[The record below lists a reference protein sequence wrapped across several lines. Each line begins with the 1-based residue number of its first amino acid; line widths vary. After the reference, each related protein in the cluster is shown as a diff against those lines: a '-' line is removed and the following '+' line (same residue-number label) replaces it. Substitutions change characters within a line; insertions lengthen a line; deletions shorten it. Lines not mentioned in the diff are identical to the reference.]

1 MYYGK
6 IYFYWGGPGF
16 DTTPD
21 FVLEGQYHGQ
31 YASPRNKS
39 PIIDAGDMNGDGYD
53 DIVVSELLSAGVG
66 KTCVY
71 YGRQVPQSM
80 PDLEFSS
87 PEDNSSL
94 VYPLDDVNGD
104 NLADVSL
111 IAWNSNMDETV
122 VYIWYGGDIQPT
134 FFRSWGYGLLYGLG
148 DVNGDGYGDCLEYY
162 PVNSLMFY
170 YGGEDFPADSLLILE
185 PQING
190 YPYSPVGDC
199 NGDGFAD
206 FMARDKKI
214 WLGRPNLTN
223 IPDFQLSFTGSEL
236 YSTYNTCG
244 FPLVSGDF
252 NGDGYDDFVGA
263 DNTVNLFD
271 GQVVLWMGRGH
282 INGSIDLVLNRPQ
295 ISRSFGYD
303 KASADLNADGLDDLI
318 VSAPFWWDGDEA
330 WTEPGKVYVYA
341 GNPLLADT
349 GVANDDP
356 VQDSPELTQTTLSVY
371 PNPLPGS
378 TARLTARLTT
388 SSEIKPEELSFEL
401 YDLRG
406 RRLAVLSKSS
416 TGMREGEYSIEIGK
430 QAPGLYLLAA
440 YQGDQRLAV
449 TKLLVY

>member
-39 PIIDAGDMNGDGYD
+39 PMIDAGDMNGDGFD
-53 DIVVSELLSAGVG
+53 DIVISELLSAGVG

-71 YGRQVPQSM
+71 YGRQVPQTM
-80 PDLEFSS
+80 PDLEFTAPQSS
-87 PEDNSSL
+87 ITEVFSL
-94 VYPLDDVNGD
+94 GDVNGD
-104 NLADVSL
+104 SLADVSL
-111 IAWNSNMDETV
+111 RAWYYNGNRI
-122 VYIWYGGDIQPT
+122 YIWYGGEAQPIQ
-134 FFRSWGYGLLYGLG
+134 FRHGSYGFIYGLG
-148 DVNGDGYGDCLEYY
+148 DVNGDDYGDCLADY
-162 PVNSLMFY
+162 PNNSIRLF
-170 YGGEDFPADSLLILE
+170 YGGEDFPADSLFVLE
-185 PQING
+185 PSDQW

-206 FMARDKKI
+206 FMARDNKI

-263 DNTVNLFD
+263 DNTVYYFS
-271 GQVVLWMGRGH
+271 GQAVLWMGRSH
-282 INGSIDLVLNRPQ
+282 INGSIDLVLNSPL
-295 ISRSFGYD
+295 IGSNYGYD
-303 KASADLNADGLDDLI
+303 KASGDLNADGYDDLVI
-318 VSAPFWWDGDEA
+318 SAPIYLTDGS
-330 WTEPGKVYVYA
+330 PGMFQSGTVFVYA

-356 VQDSPELTQTTLSVY
+356 VQNSPELSQLSLTVY
-371 PNPLPGS
+371 PNPVPGS
-378 TARLTARLTT
+378 TARLTAKL
-388 SSEIKPEELSFEL
+388 SIDSELKPEELSFRL

-406 RRLAVLSKSS
+406 RRLATLSRS
-416 TGMREGEYSIEIGK
+416 TSGLREGEYSIDLGK
-430 QAPGLYLLAA
+430 QVQGLYLLVA
-440 YQGDQRLAV
+440 YRGDQRLAV

>member
-1 MYYGK
+1 MHKKILLIICLAVTLGSLIAVNHLDLMAVLEGEFVGSHFGSTVICPDFNGDGYDDLVVKAEYWNPTLSHNESMYYGK

-39 PIIDAGDMNGDGYD
+39 PMIDAGDMNGDGFD
-53 DIVVSELLSAGVG
+53 DIVVSQLLSAGVG

-206 FMARDKKI
+206 FMAR
-214 WLGRPNLTN
+214 
-223 IPDFQLSFTGSEL
+223 
-236 YSTYNTCG
+236 
-244 FPLVSGDF
+244 
-252 NGDGYDDFVGA
+252 
-263 DNTVNLFD
+263 
-271 GQVVLWMGRGH
+271 
-282 INGSIDLVLNRPQ
+282 
-295 ISRSFGYD
+295 
-303 KASADLNADGLDDLI
+303 
-318 VSAPFWWDGDEA
+318 
-330 WTEPGKVYVYA
+330 
-341 GNPLLADT
+341 
-349 GVANDDP
+349 
-356 VQDSPELTQTTLSVY
+356 
-371 PNPLPGS
+371 
-378 TARLTARLTT
+378 
-388 SSEIKPEELSFEL
+388 
-401 YDLRG
+401 
-406 RRLAVLSKSS
+406 
-416 TGMREGEYSIEIGK
+416 
-430 QAPGLYLLAA
+430 
-440 YQGDQRLAV
+440 
-449 TKLLVY
+449 